1 MARILQEMA
10 LLRQWLRS
18 GEKVLCRYSYRVA
31 LLVRAATVTV
41 LGMIVLVAA
50 VVAQWW
56 LFHGRYPA
64 QFPEIFPAPC
74 VKSAN
79 STSRFSDT

>member
-1 MARILQEMA
+1 MARILQETA
-10 LLRQWLRS
+10 LLGRRQRVN
-18 GEKVLCRYSYRVA
+18 GVEGRCRVGIREGVSCLA
-31 LLVRAATVTV
+31 
-41 LGMIVLVAA
+41 VLV
-50 VVAQWW
+50 VVPQWW

-79 STSRFSDT
+79 STLRFSDT

>member
-1 MARILQEMA
+1 MVMVLEVEVGGGGAVAVAFLQP
-10 LLRQWLRS
+10 LP
-18 GEKVLCRYSYRVA
+18 
-31 LLVRAATVTV
+31 T
-41 LGMIVLVAA
+41 
-50 VVAQWW
+50 
-56 LFHGRYPA
+56 A

>member
-1 MARILQEMA
+1 MNGPNSTRNGITPPVAAVRRKA
-10 LLRQWLRS
+10 VVPVFVLR
-18 GEKVLCRYSYRVA
+18 V
-31 LLVRAATVTV
+31 LLVRAATV
-41 LGMIVLVAA
+41 LRMIVLVAA

>member
-1 MARILQEMA
+1 MDVVGDSNGGGDGDGDE
-10 LLRQWLRS
+10 
-18 GEKVLCRYSYRVA
+18 G
-31 LLVRAATVTV
+31 
-41 LGMIVLVAA
+41 GGAA
-50 VVAQWW
+50 VVAF
-56 LFHGRYPA
+56 LRLLPTA